1 MENSPAIL
9 VLWLIGLFGLI
20 GFVMA
25 AVVRLVRHDTLEY
38 DREFLW
44 RWNSREGD
52 KGGKK
57 EIKQG
62 SEGKRV

>member
-9 VLWLIGLFGLI
+9 VLWLIGLFSLI

-25 AVVRLVRHDTLEY
+25 AVVNLVRHDTIEY

-44 RWNSREGD
+44 RWHHRSAD
-52 KGGKK
+52 KSGKK
-57 EIKQG
+57 EEN
-62 SEGKRV
+62 EGG